1 LERVCLHDSFH
12 VKTVIFQAENETWSI
27 PVMDD
32 AMLDRDAFPQF
43 CEDLPLGPFDH
54 VMITISMDKRV
65 RIVIFCTSDGAER
78 ILD

>member
-1 LERVCLHDSFH
+1 
-12 VKTVIFQAENETWSI
+12 
-27 PVMDD
+27 MDD